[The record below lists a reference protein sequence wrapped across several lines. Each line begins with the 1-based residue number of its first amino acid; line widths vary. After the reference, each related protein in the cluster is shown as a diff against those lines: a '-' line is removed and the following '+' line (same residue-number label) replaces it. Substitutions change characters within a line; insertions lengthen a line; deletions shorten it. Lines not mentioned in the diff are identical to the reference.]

1 MKRFFVLVISITGW
15 FAVIAQLVLMYI
27 NRTTPVQEMIIRFF
41 SFFTILTNILVS
53 VYFTSLLLTATNSGG
68 KNLTR
73 TGSLTAVT
81 VYITVVGLVYQVA
94 LRHIWHPEGIQM
106 IVDELLHSIIP
117 TMVILFWLFHER
129 KRELNWKSIPAFLIY
144 PLCYLAFIL
153 LRGSISGFY
162 PYPFINVT
170 ELGWPETI
178 SNILILFGVFVILFF
193 LFIGLGKLI
202 SKNKT

>member
-129 KRELNWKSIPAFLIY
+129 KRELNWKSIPTFLIY